1 MQVGWLFIIN
11 TKGVIPLDILT
22 EVYISPI
29 VWNKIRQL
37 DKNAELRTDSICL
50 IDCELSVKLMSDD
63 SGRYLL
69 KLI

>member
-1 MQVGWLFIIN
+1 M
-11 TKGVIPLDILT
+11 IPLDILT

-37 DKNAELRTDSICL
+37 DENAELRTDSICL
-50 IDCELSVKLMSDD
+50 IDCELSVKLMSDG
-63 SGRYLL
+63 SGRWLM